1 MRTTRVLLSCLLL
14 AAAAVLPACV
24 TEFDR
29 NRETLRQMHEQG
41 QYQMAAAVLDDPK
54 NKDLYEGR
62 NELLYWLDRGAIAQA
77 LGDDAMTID
86 MLSKA
91 EDWMEVKR
99 EPNAGDEFGRWLIN
113 DTITPYY
120 GSPYED
126 MYANVLK
133 LLAQLEAGRISGGA
147 TVEARRLAGKAD
159 WLRDRYVRTR
169 DQVVQRGDQ
178 QYKEALA
185 RTTSLVDVNEEGQ
198 FIESTLGTYLTA
210 LTFMK
215 DGERSMQ
222 EVAGRRLESSIA
234 LQRSMQVGVDPERF
248 KNIGA
253 LPASEVN
260 LLIVGLSGRA
270 PHKVAQRIG
279 PIPVYEWP
287 VYFELPELTG
297 GSMEVGSVRVRA
309 VPIDSAGA
317 PTGGEDFYGELDFVE
332 DLRAVA
338 KENQKRELPL
348 IYARTLLR
356 SQAKAAAWFA
366 ATQAAKNSSK
376 GSTQDAIQIGMILGG
391 LAFMAATEK
400 ADLRSWTFL
409 PGRADAGVFKLPAGR
424 YRIEMEFLSHS
435 GGVMYK
441 PQERVIEI
449 RGGDR
454 EMVTVVETF
463 WK

>member
-1 MRTTRVLLSCLLL
+1 MRTTRVLLSCLLA

-29 NRETLRQMHEQG
+29 NRESLRQMHEQG
-41 QYQMAAAVLDDPK
+41 QYPMAAAVLDDPK
-54 NKDLYEGR
+54 NKELYQGR

-77 LGDDAMTID
+77 LGDDATTIEL
-86 MLSKA
+86 LSKA

-99 EPNAGDEFGRWLIN
+99 EPSAGDEFGRWLIN

-169 DQVVQRGDQ
+169 EQVNQRGDQ
-178 QYKEALA
+178 DYKAALA

-234 LQRSMQVGVDPERF
+234 LQKSMQVGVNPERF

-253 LPASEVN
+253 LQASEVN
-260 LLIVGLSGRA
+260 LLVVGLSGRG
-270 PHKVAQRIG
+270 PHKVAQRVG
-279 PIPVYEWP
+279 PIPIYEWP

-297 GSMEVGSVRVRA
+297 GSMEVGAVRVRA
-309 VPIDSAGA
+309 VPLG
-317 PTGGEDFYGELDFVE
+317 GGEELYGELDFVE
-332 DLRAVA
+332 DLGAVA

-400 ADLRSWTFL
+400 ADLRCWTFL
-409 PGRADAGVFKLPAGR
+409 PGRADAGVFKLAPGR
-424 YRIEMEFLSHS
+424 YRVEMEFLSHS
-435 GGVMYK
+435 GGVMYT
-441 PQERVIEI
+441 PPPREIEI
-449 RGGDR
+449 LGGDR

>member
-1 MRTTRVLLSCLLL
+1 MPRVPLVAFLIASAAILSG
-14 AAAAVLPACV
+14 CV

-54 NKDLYEGR
+54 SRNLYDGR

-77 LGDDAMTID
+77 LGDDALTID
-86 MLSKA
+86 LLSKA

-234 LQRSMQVGVDPERF
+234 LQKSMQVGVNPERF

-253 LPASEVN
+253 LQASEVN
-260 LLIVGLSGRA
+260 LLVVGLSGRA

-297 GSMEVGSVRVRA
+297 GSMEVGAVRVRA
-309 VPIDSAGA
+309 VPLA
-317 PTGGEDFYGELDFVE
+317 GGEDLYGELDFVE
-332 DLRAVA
+332 DLGAVA

-409 PGRADAGVFKLPAGR
+409 PGRADAGVFKLAPGR
-424 YRIEMEFLSHS
+424 YRVEMEFLSHS
-435 GGVMYK
+435 GGVMYA
-441 PQERVIEI
+441 PPAREIEI
-449 RGGDR
+449 TGNNNDR
-454 EMVTVVETF
+454 ELVTVVEVF